1 MAHTKDT
8 CLTESVTA
16 FFDSFGISRGATVLV
31 AYSGGAD
38 STALLAA
45 LVETGYRCRAL
56 HCNFHL
62 RGSESDRDEA
72 FSRRMAARLGCE
84 ISVVDFDVEA
94 RRRLTGESVEMAC
107 RELRYGWFARM
118 FAEASERGENP
129 ACVAVAHHESDNIE
143 TFFLNTL
150 RGSGLRGLR
159 AIPPRRGIFMRP
171 LLSVAKA
178 DIDAY
183 LASRNLD
190 FIVDSSNLSDTY
202 RRNRVRN
209 IVMPALRDAFPDATS
224 GIARTISHLRSDY
237 ELLDALIER
246 VGSTLRLPDGSID
259 LTALSTLPHRDTML
273 FHMLRSAVPLPTVRR
288 ILAAFDADESG
299 RTFQGHD
306 GATFMLDR
314 GRLMPASPSLSHPSS
329 LSPTPRITARAI
341 PRRDFSPVR
350 DPNRIW
356 LDGSAAEIPS
366 DEWELRP
373 WRPADRIR
381 PFGMKGSRLVS
392 NILSDAKVPLAQKP
406 GCHVL
411 TCRGEIVWLI
421 GFRPSRLFPVT
432 PSSQSVIELTAEAPQ

>member
-1 MAHTKDT
+1 MTHIKDT
-8 CLTESVTA
+8 CLTEAVTD
-16 FFDSFGISRGATVLV
+16 FFDSFGISRGASVLV
-31 AYSGGAD
+31 AFSGGAD

-45 LVETGYRCRAL
+45 LVEAGYRCRAL

-72 FSRRMAARLGCE
+72 FSRSMASRLGCE
-84 ISVVDFDVEA
+84 IATVSFDVEA

-107 RELRYGWFARM
+107 RELRYEWFTRM

-159 AIPPRRGIFMRP
+159 AIPPRRDIFMRP

-183 LASRNLD
+183 LSSRNLD
-190 FIVDSSNLSDTY
+190 FIVDSSNLADTY

-209 IVMPALRDAFPDATS
+209 IVMPALREAFPDATS

-237 ELLDALIER
+237 ELLDALVCH
-246 VGSTLRLPDGSID
+246 VGSKLRLPDGSID
-259 LTALSTLPHRDTML
+259 LRALSTLPHRDTML
-273 FHMLRSAVPLPTVRR
+273 FHMLGSAIQLPTVRR
-288 ILAAFDADESG
+288 ILAAFDAGESG
-299 RTFQGHD
+299 RTFQGHE

-314 GRLMPASPSLSHPSS
+314 GRLMPTPSASPSLS
-329 LSPTPRITARAI
+329 TPRITARTI
-341 PRRDFSPVR
+341 SRRDFHPMR

-356 LDGSAAEIPS
+356 LDSSAAEIPRN
-366 DEWELRP
+366 EWELRP

-381 PFGMKGSRLVS
+381 PFGMKGSRLIS
-392 NILSDAKVPLAQKP
+392 DILSDAKTPLAKKP

-421 GFRPSRLFPVT
+421 GIRTSRLFPVT
-432 PSSQSVIELTAEAPQ
+432 PESDSVIELTAEVPQ

>member
-1 MAHTKDT
+1 MTNSKDT
-8 CLTESVTA
+8 CLTEAVTH

-31 AYSGGAD
+31 AFSGGAD

-45 LVETGYRCRAL
+45 LVEAGYRCRAL

-62 RGSESDRDEA
+62 RGSESDRDAA

-107 RELRYGWFARM
+107 RELRYEWFARM
-118 FAEASERGENP
+118 FAEATDRGENP

-183 LASRNLD
+183 LSSRNLD
-190 FIVDSSNLSDTY
+190 FIVDSSNLADTY

-209 IVMPALRDAFPDATS
+209 IVMPALREAFPDATS

-237 ELLDALIER
+237 GLLDALIER
-246 VGSTLRLPDGSID
+246 VGSALRLPDGSID
-259 LTALSTLPHRDTML
+259 LRALSSLPHRDTML

-288 ILAAFDADESG
+288 ILAAFDAGESG
-299 RTFQGHD
+299 RTFPGHD
-306 GATFMLDR
+306 GAAFMLDH
-314 GRLMPASPSLSHPSS
+314 GRLMSADTSVSPSHLLS
-329 LSPTPRITARAI
+329 TPRITARTI
-341 PRRDFSPVR
+341 PRRDFHPVR

-373 WRPADRIR
+373 WRAADRIR

-392 NILSDAKVPLAQKP
+392 DILSDAKVPLSQKP

-421 GFRPSRLFPVT
+421 GFRSSRLFPVT
-432 PSSQSVIELTAEAPQ
+432 PDSDSVIELTADAPQ